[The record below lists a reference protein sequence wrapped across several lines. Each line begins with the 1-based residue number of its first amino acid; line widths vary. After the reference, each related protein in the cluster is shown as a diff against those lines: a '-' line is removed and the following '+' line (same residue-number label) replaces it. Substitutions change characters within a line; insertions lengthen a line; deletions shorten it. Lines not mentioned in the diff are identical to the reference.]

1 MKGNSLRTD
10 KERKLERLNR
20 RFNAYLNSK
29 GLNNNTIKLNDIE
42 DFMDKNFRTGN
53 KSSFY
58 ANVNY
63 LNGILNDNNIDI
75 KIKSRD
81 YADRYIHVNDE
92 LVLTKSEVKT
102 VCDAVINYSDKFL
115 VYMLFMGLK
124 INEVRNIKV
133 SDVADDYSYIKVGN
147 KNVLLDDYA
156 KRITRLAI
164 KQDVYYKLLNDNAD
178 LRARDYFEFNMNS
191 PYMIKS
197 LPSKRNGNGMNP
209 VALTTLQRRLI
220 RLSENFEGVA
230 KLNEES
236 LRTSGLLYEMFE
248 LHVNNNIDWHIPNI
262 EEYLRVNNIHK
273 NAAELYHKYNS
284 RYFGTKRRCM

>member
-1 MKGNSLRTD
+1 
-10 KERKLERLNR
+10 
-20 RFNAYLNSK
+20 
-29 GLNNNTIKLNDIE
+29 
-42 DFMDKNFRTGN
+42 MDENFRTGN

-81 YADRYIHVNDE
+81 YADRYIHVDDE
-92 LVLTKSEVKT
+92 LVLTKSEVKS
-102 VCDAVINYSDKFL
+102 VCNALVNYTDKFL

-164 KQDVYYKLLNDNAD
+164 KQDVYYKLLNVNAD
-178 LRARDYFEFNMNS
+178 LRARDYFEFNMSS
-191 PYMIKS
+191 PYVIKS

-220 RLSENFEGVA
+220 KLSENFEGTA
-230 KLNEES
+230 RLNEES
-236 LRTSGLLYEMFE
+236 LRTSGLLYDMFE
-248 LHVNNNIDWHIPNI
+248 LHVNNGVEWHIPEI
-262 EEYLRVNNIHK
+262 EKYLRVNNIHK

-284 RYFGTKRRCM
+284 RYFGSKRRCM